1 MASQTANGKA
11 FEYACLKAFYDK
23 LNVDN
28 NCIIIEDQPFAKA
41 KQFYDELPD
50 KTPYILGARATIKF
64 LLRVEPRLS
73 SSTQNDPIT
82 LSIQP
87 DKAGQKGDVRDIVF
101 VRSSDGWEIGLSCK
115 HNHDAAKSQRL
126 SYTIDFGQE
135 WLNHPCSQTY
145 FDEIKP
151 VFERLNDLKEQNL
164 LFEDIAD
171 KEDTIYLPLLTAFI
185 KELKALNATFQD
197 VPAQLLCYILGRYD
211 FYKVSMSDK
220 EKITKIYVFN
230 MHKTLGKGSDVKPR
244 VLQLPKV
251 IEDIKF
257 KPGSKNTAIITFD
270 NDWRVSMRIHN
281 AEKEVANSL
290 KFDTKITSYPASLN
304 VHSEAWDSEL

>member
-1 MASQTANGKA
+1 MAKQTSNGKA
-11 FEYACLKAFYDK
+11 FEYACLKAFYDE
-23 LNVDN
+23 LNTGN
-28 NCIIIEDQPFAKA
+28 NCFIVEDQFLAKA
-41 KQFYDELPD
+41 KEFFDALPD

-73 SSTQNDPIT
+73 TSTATDPIL

-101 VRSSDGWEIGLSCK
+101 VRKGDDWEIGLSCK

-135 WLNHPCSQTY
+135 WLNHPCSRAY

-151 VFERLNDLKEQNL
+151 VFDRLSVLKEQNL
-164 LFEDIAD
+164 LFEDITD
-171 KEDTIYLPLLTAFI
+171 KEDTIYFPLLTAFI
-185 KELKALNATFQD
+185 KELKALNNAYSD

-230 MHKTLGKGSDVKPR
+230 MHKTLGKDSDIKPR
-244 VLQLPKV
+244 VLQLPRI

-257 KPGSKNTAIITFD
+257 KPGSKNTAVITFD
-270 NDWRVSMRIHN
+270 NDWKVSMRIHN

-304 VHSEAWDSEL
+304 VHSEPWDSAL